1 MKPMTGQTDGQMGF
15 SQQLDCTTSD
25 SGEGPVLKPGDSWE
39 FFTCWFL
46 VPGCA
51 HRVVRRQVHRQSLRS
66 SSSPEHGRQ
75 GIERFFPLPFS
86 LRGPN
91 SLPDQVSVSQEQRR
105 FISNKG
111 PFVNNT
117 LIAGPGERAPA
128 RPEPAPVVSQCDD
141 QKGQFLQSP

>member
-1 MKPMTGQTDGQMGF
+1 MTGQTDGQMDF
-15 SQQLDCTTSD
+15 SQLLDYTTSD
-25 SGEGPVLKPGDSWE
+25 SGDGAVLKPGDSWE

-51 HRVVRRQVHRQSLRS
+51 HRVVRVQVHRQSLTS
-66 SSSPEHGRQ
+66 SSRPEHGRH
-75 GIERFFPLPFS
+75 GIERFFLLPFS

-91 SLPDQVSVSQEQRR
+91 SLPVQVSVSQEQRR

-117 LIAGPGERAPA
+117 PDSRHKGESTCQA
-128 RPEPAPVVSQCDD
+128 
-141 QKGQFLQSP
+141 